1 MTIKQS
7 ILLVVALKNELEAI
21 TIPKNIAVA
30 YTGIGKINAA
40 TVTQSAIIHYQP
52 SLIINFGTAGGLN
65 PKLSE
70 LVTIGRVIQR
80 DMNAQPL
87 APRGITP
94 FCTKPAEYLS
104 QSGKYTCGTGDS
116 FVTSTDPWLIEQKV
130 DVVDMELFAIAA
142 IAHQHQIP
150 WRSYKFISDAADDQA
165 GEQWHKKINHGE
177 ELFLEELKQLLS

>member
-1 MTIKQS
+1 MTIKHP

-65 PKLSE
+65 PKLRE

-104 QSGKYTCGTGDS
+104 QSGKYICGTGDS

-142 IAHQHQIP
+142 IAHQYQIP
-150 WRSYKFISDAADDQA
+150 WCSYKFISDAADDQA

-177 ELFLEELKQLLS
+177 ELFLEELKQLLA

>member
-1 MTIKQS
+1 MAIEHP
-7 ILLVVALKNELEAI
+7 ILLVVAFKNELEAI

-65 PKLSE
+65 SKLSD
-70 LVTIGRVIQR
+70 LVAIRRVIQR

-94 FCTKPAEYLS
+94 FCTKPSEYVS
-104 QSGKYTCGTGDS
+104 QWGKYTCGTGDS
-116 FVTSTDPWLIEQKV
+116 FVTSSDPWLIEQKV

-142 IAHQHQIP
+142 IANQYQIP

-165 GEQWHKKINHGE
+165 GEQWHEKINHGE
-177 ELFLEELKQLLS
+177 ELFLEELKQLIS